1 MSLSIRL
8 RHDFPSVRMDMA
20 FEVPSPG
27 ITVLF
32 GPSGAGK
39 STIILAAAGLLR
51 PDVCRIEVDGQVLAD
66 TATGVWLPPERRRAG
81 LVFQDAKLFPHM
93 SVATNLRFG
102 MRRVAAGAVRFDDV
116 VELLGI

>member
-27 ITVLF
+27 VTVLF

-39 STIILAAAGLLR
+39 STVILAAAGLLR
-51 PDVCRIEVDGQVLAD
+51 PDACRIEIDRLVLAD
-66 TATGVWLPPERRRAG
+66 TATGLWLPPERRRVG
-81 LVFQDAKLFPHM
+81 LVFQDTKLFPHM
-93 SVATNLRFG
+93 SVATKLRFG
-102 MRRVAAGAVRFDDV
+102 MRRGPHGTVRF
-116 VELLGI
+116 